1 MTTRRRAL
9 LLTGSMLV
17 MGLGVGYAGGYWLG
31 MQGRAPAQLPQAADE
46 TLDGAITGPTQAV
59 EGTTIEVQVSA
70 SAGSVQVSLGGP
82 GNTYSIPVPSNGRVQ
97 IPVPPGVGSAIAVSV
112 GTGLKRRF
120 LVVEVISPDP

>member
-1 MTTRRRAL
+1 
-9 LLTGSMLV
+9 
-17 MGLGVGYAGGYWLG
+17 
-31 MQGRAPAQLPQAADE
+31 MQG
-46 TLDGAITGPTQAV
+46 DGAITGPTQAV
-59 EGTTIEVQVSA
+59 EGTTIEVQV
-70 SAGSVQVSLGGP
+70 LGGP